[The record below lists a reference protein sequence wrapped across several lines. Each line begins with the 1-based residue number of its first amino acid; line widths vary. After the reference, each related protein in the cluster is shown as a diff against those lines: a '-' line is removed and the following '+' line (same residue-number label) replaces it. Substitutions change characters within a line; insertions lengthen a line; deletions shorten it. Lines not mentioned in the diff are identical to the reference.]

1 MSNHI
6 NWEEIRN
13 KYIYGILKDGKVEF
27 PSTRDLAEEYNVSLS
42 TIGDKASKEKWV
54 DKREH
59 YRNERRTKTEQK
71 VINEVS
77 DKIAPL
83 DTYLFEKLDKFIRG
97 IGGMIDKIFP
107 EPSSEA
113 KEPLKAT
120 DLIVFKTSDLFNIIT
135 SLKQAKELEKS
146 VIGEGD
152 NSDKTPINITVSSED
167 AKEITDK
174 ILKGERT

>member
-1 MSNHI
+1 MSNHNHI
-6 NWEEIRN
+6 NWEEISN
-13 KYIYGILKDGKVEF
+13 KYIYGIEKDGKIEF
-27 PSTRDLAEEYNVSLS
+27 PSTRDLAEQYDVSLS
-42 TIGDKASKEKWV
+42 NIGDKASKEKWV

-71 VINEVS
+71 VINEIS

-83 DTYLFEKLDKFIRG
+83 DIYLFEKLDKFIRG
-97 IGGMIDKIFP
+97 IGRMIDTIFQ
-107 EPSSEA
+107 ETQ
-113 KEPLKAT
+113 EPLKPSDVIA
-120 DLIVFKTSDLFNIIT
+120 IKTSDLFNIIN

-167 AKEITDK
+167 AKKLTEEI
-174 ILKGERT
+174 IKGEGT